1 MSYPAIEDH
10 GLIGDLQ
17 TAALVSTAGT
27 MDWMCLPRFD
37 SPGVFASLL
46 DRRSGGRFA
55 LTPTGGKHV
64 TRQMY
69 LPNTA
74 ILVTRFLSPGGVAE
88 VVDFTGEQLG
98 NFPQAFTHLSLINAA
113 LNLDQQLGPAES
125 PQRRLTWPA
134 GAKLPR
140 CRPTPAP
147 FRFCQQ
153 QSRNPQR
160 KHGNSPV

>member
-1 MSYPAIEDH
+1 
-10 GLIGDLQ
+10 
-17 TAALVSTAGT
+17 

-113 LNLDQQLGPAES
+113 LNLDQQLDLQKARS
-125 PQRRLTWPA
+125 A
-134 GAKLPR
+134 A
-140 CRPTPAP
+140 
-147 FRFCQQ
+147 
-153 QSRNPQR
+153 
-160 KHGNSPV
+160 